1 MQSPVSIGGPTI
13 EDAAHLLRSV
23 AHPLLAS
30 LSSHQAE
37 LGSASEEPLEA
48 QQAQQAQRAAHTNG
62 NGPHA
67 VADSAHDGGSG
78 ITEEADQLQIQVNQ
92 TPVHFSVARQGWVSC
107 SLALPVHLLA
117 AASEFACGVA

>member
-1 MQSPVSIGGPTI
+1 MQSLVSIGGPTI

-37 LGSASEEPLEA
+37 LDSASEEPLEA
-48 QQAQQAQRAAHTNG
+48 QQTQQAAHTNG
-62 NGPHA
+62 NGHHA

-78 ITEEADQLQIQVNQ
+78 VAVDADQLQIQVNP
-92 TPVHFSVARQGWVSC
+92 TPVHFPAAKQPLVLLLCGFVGASFSRSV
-107 SLALPVHLLA
+107 
-117 AASEFACGVA
+117 